1 MTAEAGP
8 GTGAGAGAG
17 AGAWAGSVAGS
28 GEGAD
33 AAEIGAEVGTEA
45 GTRGLRGGLQG
56 VLDELYKT
64 HQTATASKALKF
76 VREAL
81 ADPLMQFKLA
91 AATVLAQ
98 PANMLIKQAGADS
111 CNVAPNVI
119 SDALN
124 MKTTLEKFRDT
135 PVIMRER
142 MIALLEIPQ
151 VAGRPMPVKLG
162 LSDADVA
169 LLDGFITA
177 AAAAALTKSHH
188 IDDMAEAMRRS
199 RMYDWRVDH
208 DEDCDTSNAAHPE
221 RRTKEWFGVL
231 DFSWEE
237 YGDNIDAEY
246 KRWNAHLKTLD
257 PEVRKNLNSSIEW
270 KKCSQKFPRIYK
282 AARWHCAI
290 ALASGSVERV
300 FARMRKMEASDR
312 LTMEEDS
319 FVFELFFRC
328 NQWLVD
334 MLWQEDLAALPRSSA
349 AAAAAAAALPR

>member
-1 MTAEAGP
+1 
-8 GTGAGAGAG
+8 
-17 AGAWAGSVAGS
+17 
-28 GEGAD
+28 
-33 AAEIGAEVGTEA
+33 
-45 GTRGLRGGLQG
+45 
-56 VLDELYKT
+56 
-64 HQTATASKALKF
+64 
-76 VREAL
+76 
-81 ADPLMQFKLA
+81 
-91 AATVLAQ
+91 
-98 PANMLIKQAGADS
+98 MLIKQAGADS

-135 PVIMRER
+135 PVIVRER

-231 DFSWEE
+231 DFSCEE

-257 PEVRKNLNSSIEW
+257 PLPPWAKATPQCVAQRRAFGPQMARGSSVSLRPATARSLGPCEARDEDSNLGRGP
-270 KKCSQKFPRIYK
+270 PR
-282 AARWHCAI
+282 AFRAVPPLARLGPQRRSRWPAI
-290 ALASGSVERV
+290 A
-300 FARMRKMEASDR
+300 FY
-312 LTMEEDS
+312 
-319 FVFELFFRC
+319 
-328 NQWLVD
+328 
-334 MLWQEDLAALPRSSA
+334 
-349 AAAAAAAALPR
+349 